1 MPNTK
6 FRNSQFLKPERNYNI
21 DNYLTKL
28 HIKKNN
34 LMITKKNLEEL
45 PLSLE
50 HDEKIEEI
58 KKGIKNLADYIE
70 SLQKIKNNNKYKS
83 GKL

>member
-21 DNYLTKL
+21 NDYLTKL

-34 LMITKKNLEEL
+34 LIITKKDLEEL
-45 PLSLE
+45 SPSFE
-50 HDEKIEEI
+50 YDEEIEKI

-70 SLQKIKNNNKYKS
+70 SLQKIKNNNKYKL
-83 GKL
+83 GKP

>member
-21 DNYLTKL
+21 NDYLTKL

-34 LMITKKNLEEL
+34 LIITKKDLEEL
-45 PLSLE
+45 PPSFE
-50 HDEKIEEI
+50 YDEEIEKI

-83 GKL
+83 GEP